1 MQKCTET
8 AICYWKVGC
17 YCSSDGCCW
26 ILTLACATSF
36 FHLTFLNNFAWS
48 GLLLYTTNWWATVV
62 LHCPK
67 WESKTGWDNVF
78 CGSCK
83 WQGPRK
89 LRLMQYLVV
98 IELSHFINMLRV
110 PEGKFPEASLKR
122 SLIPHSLP
130 VSVYPSPFIL
140 FPSLPAK
147 AIIVACIIN
156 LHWSAA
162 DKCLWLF
169 TT

>member
-17 YCSSDGCCW
+17 YCSSHGCCW

-36 FHLTFLNNFAWS
+36 FQLIYLNNFAWS
-48 GLLLYTTNWWATVV
+48 GLPLCTTSWWATVV
-62 LHCPK
+62 FCCPK
-67 WESKTGWDNVF
+67 WKNVF
-78 CGSCK
+78 CSSCK
-83 WQGPRK
+83 WQGPGK
-89 LRLMQYLVV
+89 LHLMQYLVV

-110 PEGKFPEASLKR
+110 AESKFPEVSLER

-130 VSVYPSPFIL
+130 VLVYPSPFIL

-156 LHWSAA
+156 LRWSAA
-162 DKCLWLF
+162 DKCLWLL